1 MTRCE
6 ALSYEGLQGPFHG
19 RVLGLFLRL
28 EAFHITRREAKDVG
42 KAGASGCAAPTA
54 LGAKKTKQQPLWH
67 ELKKEKEREN
77 GKK

>member
-1 MTRCE
+1 M
-6 ALSYEGLQGPFHG
+6 
-19 RVLGLFLRL
+19 RL

-54 LGAKKTKQQPLWH
+54 LGAKNKTTTPLARA
-67 ELKKEKEREN
+67 KKKKKREN